1 MADTFVKPVL
11 SSQEQSRVDQLL
23 KAESQAAT
31 SGSGKL
37 QSANFQSQ
45 RVAAL
50 TDSGETL
57 GIKLTGT
64 AGDDTIVGTQGND
77 DISAL
82 GGNDTVIGLGGND
95 IVNAG
100 AGDDNV
106 VAGAG
111 DDQVNGGLGVDV
123 LLGGSGIDGINGN
136 EGNDSLFGD
145 DGNDTLRG
153 GAGVDKLFGGNG
165 NDQLFGEVGN
175 DQLNGDTGNDIADG
189 GVGNDVVFGG
199 AGNDNLKGSAGNDQ
213 VIGGSGDD
221 SLFGDNGND
230 RLVGVDPFVPEF
242 GLGKGEIDRLTGGAN
257 NDTFALGGIL
267 PNGAKT
273 VFYNDGNSTTKG
285 TQDYALIT
293 DFGFSGDGKTLGVD
307 KIELAGS
314 QNSYSLGASPS
325 GLPSGTGIF
334 FGEGELIGIV
344 QNISPSSLS
353 LANANQFTF
362 V

>member
-1 MADTFVKPVL
+1 MLKLHSALYT
-11 SSQEQSRVDQLL
+11 DQLSDTDGN
-23 KAESQAAT
+23 AGVASIAREAAP
-31 SGSGKL
+31 SDS
-37 QSANFQSQ
+37 
-45 RVAAL
+45 
-50 TDSGETL
+50 SGEI

-64 AGDDTIVGTQGND
+64 PGDDTIVGTGGND

-82 GGNDTVIGLGGND
+82 GGNDTVIALGGND
-95 IVNAG
+95 IVAAG

-111 DDQVNGGLGVDV
+111 NDQVDGGLGFDV
-123 LLGGSGIDGINGN
+123 LLGGSGVDTINGKD
-136 EGNDSLFGD
+136 GNDTLFGD
-145 DGNDTLRG
+145 DGNDILFG
-153 GAGVDKLFGGNG
+153 DDGVDKFFGGNG
-165 NDQLFGEVGN
+165 DDQLFGEVGN
-175 DQLNGDTGNDIADG
+175 DQLNGDTGNDTADG
-189 GVGNDVVFGG
+189 GVGNDIVFGG

-213 VIGGSGDD
+213 VIGGSGND
-221 SLFGDNGND
+221 SLFGGDGND
-230 RLVGVDPFVPEF
+230 RVVGVDPFVPEF

-273 VFYNDGNSTTKG
+273 VFYNDENSTTSG

-293 DFGFSGDGKTLGVD
+293 DFGISGGSKALGVD

-353 LANANQFTF
+353 LANPNQFTF